1 MNLSIV
7 SQLSVSQK
15 NILPLVLY
23 LVSLLLFSIVLQSIL
38 LLDQTQGSR
47 FKDL

>member
-23 LVSLLLFSIVLQSIL
+23 LVSLLLYSIVLQSIL
-38 LLDQTQGSR
+38 LLPRPDTRQS
-47 FKDL
+47 L